1 MSDLIVKK
9 YFENLPYGNDSKS
22 SEIHGKENHAVINKF
37 VSSLVRNYDQAML
50 EDNKQAAQS
59 FRQAINGINKDLDNL
74 KSIKEEFSMNYGGGV
89 GGKNLYSNY
98 TDLSWDREFFT
109 ENGRI
114 NFDERLKPVLIVD
127 GPDGEV
133 VKHIEDITQDWHLK
147 GTFENTF
154 MKMQQ
159 DCVDQSN
166 SMGQPIDFDIDHAV
180 SNVLDGED
188 GWKTAVSDKVG
199 GRYFLHDWMIENQDV
214 LKSGKVPDE
223 MLHPDSFNPEMDT
236 RLHSYFANRLK
247 KSFDPNFQTPEEA
260 RRADELIAKTKPQDN
275 IENTQA

>member
-22 SEIHGKENHAVINKF
+22 SEIHGKKNHAVINNF
-37 VSSLVRNYDQAML
+37 VASLVRNYDQAML

-59 FRQAINGINKDLDNL
+59 FQQAITAISRDLDNL
-74 KSIKEEFSMNYGGGV
+74 KGIKEEFSMNYGGGV

-114 NFDERLKPVLIVD
+114 NFDGNLKPVLIVD
-127 GPDGEV
+127 GPDGEIA
-133 VKHIEDITQDWHLK
+133 KRIEDITQDWHLK

-159 DCVDQSN
+159 DCIEQGN
-166 SMGQPIDFDIDHAV
+166 SMGQPLDFDIDHAV
-180 SNVLDGED
+180 SNVLDNED
-188 GWKTAVSDKVG
+188 GWKTAVSDKIG

-214 LKSGKVPDE
+214 LKSGRVPDE
-223 MLHPDSFNPEMDT
+223 MLHPSSFNPETDN
-236 RLHSYFANRLK
+236 RLHSYFANRLR
-247 KSFDPNFQTPEEA
+247 KSFDPNHQTPDEA
-260 RRADELIAKTKPQDN
+260 KKADELIARTKPQDN
-275 IENTQA
+275 TENNQA

>member
-1 MSDLIVKK
+1 
-9 YFENLPYGNDSKS
+9 
-22 SEIHGKENHAVINKF
+22 
-37 VSSLVRNYDQAML
+37 
-50 EDNKQAAQS
+50 
-59 FRQAINGINKDLDNL
+59 
-74 KSIKEEFSMNYGGGV
+74 
-89 GGKNLYSNY
+89 
-98 TDLSWDREFFT
+98 
-109 ENGRI
+109 
-114 NFDERLKPVLIVD
+114 
-127 GPDGEV
+127 
-133 VKHIEDITQDWHLK
+133 
-147 GTFENTF
+147 

-214 LKSGKVPDE
+214 LKGGKVPDE
-223 MLHPDSFNPEMDT
+223 MLHPNSFNPEMDT

-275 IENTQA
+275 IENNQA